1 MTVSVARYYKREK
14 ITLDCTILTPM
25 FLGDADQQAALST
38 APIKAA
44 LRYWWR
50 VSGVHNAKNSEELFK
65 KESCLFG
72 SADEKFG
79 KSKVSVSVEGGV
91 EVSEKQFRSY
101 HEINH
106 PEVKYKRGKIPSLL
120 YLANMGIL
128 NSSLQPKFKYIPTQQ
143 SFKIHLLF
151 PENLN
156 DHLLPTLHLFQN
168 LGSLGA
174 RSRKGWGSVN
184 IPSESTNKKI
194 PENIPTQPWE
204 NLFVQDYPHGI
215 GKDEKG
221 VLLWESKNTFSKWE
235 EAMHILAESYVKLRT
250 NDPFIFPRISP
261 PHKFPQPRHLLGY
274 PVGKTHRVKDW
285 PNSARSASELRFTLK
300 PRENRLKIV
309 IFHVPHLFDRSM
321 IKTRPLSLKE
331 EQIKIWKQV
340 HNYFDQSNQ
349 FQRATL

>member
-79 KSKVSVSVEGGV
+79 RSKISVSVEGIV
-91 EVSEKQFRSY
+91 QASDNQFRSP
-101 HEINH
+101 HKIQH
-106 PEVKYKRGKIPSLL
+106 PEVQLGKISSLL

-128 NSSLQPKFKYIPTQQ
+128 HPYLKPKFNYFPTLQT
-143 SFKIHLLF
+143 FKIHLSF

-156 DHLLPTLHLFQN
+156 DQFLPTLFLFQH

-174 RSRKGWGSVN
+174 RSRNAWGSVGISSGYTSKEIPDN
-184 IPSESTNKKI
+184 IPI
-194 PENIPTQPWE
+194 QPWE
-204 NLFVQDYPHGI
+204 VLFEQDYPHGI

-235 EAMHILAESYVKLRT
+235 EAMHILAESYVELRT
-250 NDPFIFPRISP
+250 NDPFKFPQASL
-261 PHKFPQPRHLLGY
+261 PHKDPQPRHLLGY

-285 PNSARSASELRFTLK
+285 PNSARSASELRFSLK

-340 HNYFDQSNQ
+340 HNYFDQSDQ